1 MAAAAPVIRSSPLIR
16 RAASSRVSSD
26 RKLASCPSSS
36 IIYERVTRPPRRR
49 AAARADGDEER
60 ARGALARIALGG
72 TNGNGSGDEGEI
84 NVTLTTSLV
93 RRDQRS
99 LKTR

>member
-1 MAAAAPVIRSSPLIR
+1 MNELP
-16 RAASSRVSSD
+16 D
-26 RKLASCPSSS
+26 
-36 IIYERVTRPPRRR
+36 RR

-84 NVTLTTSLV
+84 NVTLTTSLF
-93 RRDQRS
+93 RRDICDWRIGEYW
-99 LKTR
+99 LAP

>member
-1 MAAAAPVIRSSPLIR
+1 MNELP
-16 RAASSRVSSD
+16 D
-26 RKLASCPSSS
+26 
-36 IIYERVTRPPRRR
+36 RR

-93 RRDQRS
+93 RRDICDWRS
-99 LKTR
+99 GEYWLVPQLPATGRGRG

>member
-1 MAAAAPVIRSSPLIR
+1 MNELP
-16 RAASSRVSSD
+16 D
-26 RKLASCPSSS
+26 
-36 IIYERVTRPPRRR
+36 RR

-93 RRDQRS
+93 RAIYATGGVANTGWCLNCQPRAAGADDG
-99 LKTR
+99 